1 MLRFD
6 AHCHVFNGRI
16 LADATR
22 MMAKPEVVKA
32 SWFSW
37 IVETVL
43 SMIQSEGRN
52 NQFVC
57 KSIKDRFPKDT
68 PATIPLA
75 MDIQYL
81 FTSPLK
87 YGEMS
92 GVENKSLFINSGLQK
107 QIDAL
112 KRLSARGNCFPFFP
126 VDPRRP
132 GVVKAVLDGKI
143 VTRKKGGFY
152 GVKLYPRLG
161 YHPQSGNMRDLYAY
175 CEANGIPITSHAG
188 AGGFPPFGTNSGE
201 FSNPENFRP
210 ILMKFPNLKID
221 FAHWGIGNDAWSES
235 ILSLMH
241 DFPNVYSDLACYSSP
256 GDLPK
261 FIRKYGHNPLVIR
274 RTLYGSDF
282 DVFYLTETKFDMNSY
297 LDSFINQ
304 MGEDDL
310 DSLMCV
316 NPVKFLDIE
325 QR

>member
-16 LADATR
+16 LADATK
-22 MMAKPEVVKA
+22 MMAKPEVVKV
-32 SWFSW
+32 SWLSW
-37 IVETVL
+37 ITETIL
-43 SMIQSEGRN
+43 SLIRSESGN
-52 NQFVC
+52 NQFIC
-57 KSIKDRFPKDT
+57 RSIKRRFPFDT

-87 YGEMS
+87 QGEMS
-92 GVENKSLFINSGLQK
+92 GVEGKPLSINSGLMD
-107 QIDAL
+107 QINAL

-132 GVVKAVLDGKI
+132 GVVKAVLDGDI

-161 YHPQSGNMRDLYAY
+161 YHPQSSNLQDLYAY
-175 CEANGIPITSHAG
+175 CEANQIPITSHAG
-188 AGGFPPFGTNSGE
+188 AGGFPPFGTNSGV
-201 FSNPENFRP
+201 FSNPEQFRP
-210 ILMKFPNLKID
+210 ILTKFPNLRID
-221 FAHWGIGNDAWSES
+221 FAHWGTGNDVWSES
-235 ILSLMH
+235 ILSLMR
-241 DFPNVYSDLACYSSP
+241 DFPNVYSDLACFNSP

-261 FIRKYGHNPLVIR
+261 FIRKYMGNPLVLK

-282 DVFYLTETKFDMNSY
+282 DVFYLTETKFDMGSY

-304 MGEDDL
+304 VGRDDL
-310 DSLMCV
+310 DSLMCA
-316 NPVKFLDIE
+316 NPVKFLGIE
-325 QR
+325 PR